1 MPKAELS
8 IGYTIGLA
16 NNKEYIG
23 QVSKLNPKHAVILVE
38 NTAYIVLYSM
48 LFPVIASEA
57 TEHSQVAAYA
67 PC

>member
-23 QVSKLNPKHAVILVE
+23 QVSKLNPKRAVILVE

-48 LFPVIASEA
+48 L
-57 TEHSQVAAYA
+57 YL
-67 PC
+67 